1 LWKKE
6 VHISLRYKT
15 NIDVKLISMLW
26 SGLGQ
31 RMCGVLL
38 DFKESHGGR
47 ISTSLGS
54 TSVIFMH
61 REFSLAS
68 DGRHQ

>member
-1 LWKKE
+1 VVYYCCGRKKF
-6 VHISLRYKT
+6 ISHFV
-15 NIDVKLISMLW
+15 IKLISMLW